1 MRREQ
6 HSLPKKRLNRL
17 PSIEAKPRSIEQ
29 CEQRLALSASLAG
42 DLLLELLDV
51 DWIQDDTDA
60 TGPDLIQQSAELR
73 AEQGLDG
80 SGQTVAVIDSGVAWD
95 HVALGGDLVS
105 HVNRCRL
112 RRSERCAILSFTNNR
127 ANTHALNPTGKFR
140 AASNRSTASGSSS
153 GIDPKSMVYLD
164 GTELDFVREGL
175 NEGLQFRNPNV
186 SAECGCGESF
196 TV

>member
-1 MRREQ
+1 MGREQ
-6 HSLPKKRLNRL
+6 HSPPKKRLNRL

-51 DWIQDDTDA
+51 DSIQDDTDA

-95 HVALGGDLVS
+95 HVALGGGYGPGYRVVGGWDFAEQDS
-105 HVNRCRL
+105 NPYDDGPAGYHGTHVTGPGVRHYRRL
-112 RRSERCAILSFTNNR
+112 E
-127 ANTHALNPTGKFR
+127 
-140 AASNRSTASGSSS
+140 
-153 GIDPKSMVYLD
+153 
-164 GTELDFVREGL
+164 
-175 NEGLQFRNPNV
+175 
-186 SAECGCGESF
+186 
-196 TV
+196 